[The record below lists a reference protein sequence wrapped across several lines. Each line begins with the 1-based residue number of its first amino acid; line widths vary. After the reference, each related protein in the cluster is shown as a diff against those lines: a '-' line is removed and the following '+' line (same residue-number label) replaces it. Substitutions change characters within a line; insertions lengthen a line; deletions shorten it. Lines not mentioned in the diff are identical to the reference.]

1 MANTADFT
9 RTLALLLKSGIKIVE
24 SLIITSE
31 SVPNLV
37 FRRAIREVAETVRR
51 GESMHVYLNQ
61 HEHVFYPTVSRMIE
75 VGDATGTLEPN
86 LFYLADFYENEVDE
100 LTKNLSVVIEP
111 LLLLFMGGIVGF
123 VAISIITPIYE
134 ITQSISR

>member
-1 MANTADFT
+1 
-9 RTLALLLKSGIKIVE
+9 
-24 SLIITSE
+24 
-31 SVPNLV
+31 
-37 FRRAIREVAETVRR
+37 
-51 GESMHVYLNQ
+51 
-61 HEHVFYPTVSRMIE
+61 MIE